1 MNFLWENRN
10 LVRKSAK
17 AAGKSAKLKNISQ
30 SSGKISQTN
39 KKSGKLAGKSAKATK
54 YQPNHIQRR
63 GYVFL
68 FAEYKSKLFYR
79 KGEK

>member
-30 SSGKISQTN
+30 SSGKISQSN
-39 KKSGKLAGKSAKATK
+39 QISAKPHTK
-54 YQPNHIQRR
+54 KRICFPFRR
-63 GYVFL
+63 I
-68 FAEYKSKLFYR
+68 
-79 KGEK
+79 